1 MHLAAAIGNG
11 LEWFDFAVYGYF
23 ANDIGRLFFPSQNS
37 TLQLIASFAVFAI
50 GYLMRPIGSLV
61 LGPIGD
67 LIGRRTMLISS
78 MVVMGS
84 CSLLIGLLPT
94 DAGWAPWA
102 AYALLALRILQGLS
116 VGGEYTGSLTFVFET
131 ARPEQRGWHGAVA
144 SSGAIVGFVA
154 GAAAA
159 ALVYGLLP
167 TTAVLAWGW
176 RLPFLAGGLIA
187 LLGLWLRS
195 SSLPLGQAHAGQYG
209 PLQLLR
215 AVLEERV
222 PMLQVMA
229 AIAFADIAYY
239 LVLVFEPQN
248 AIRQVPALASRF
260 SLITAINEAA
270 GIGLVLLGGLLA
282 DRLGAKRCMRASC
295 LALAVVMLPADLLMQ
310 QATPISL
317 AIGQLM
323 AMLPLMLILGAYP
336 ALLPGL
342 FPISQRCTAFSL
354 SYSMVV
360 AVLGGTAPLLAT
372 WMVAEMSWSLGPAIY
387 TLLWL
392 PACLWALGRC
402 HTSPTS

>member
-1 MHLAAAIGNG
+1 M
-11 LEWFDFAVYGYF
+11 
-23 ANDIGRLFFPSQNS
+23 
-37 TLQLIASFAVFAI
+37 FAI
-50 GYLMRPIGSLV
+50 GYLMRPIGSLL

-67 LIGRRTMLISS
+67 LIGRRSMMISS

-94 DAGWAPWA
+94 HAGWGAWA
-102 AYALLALRILQGLS
+102 AYALLALRMLQGLS

-131 ARPEQRGWHGAVA
+131 ARPEQRGWQGAVA

-167 TTAVLAWGW
+167 KTAVLAWGW
-176 RLPFLAGGLIA
+176 RMPFLAGALIA

-195 SSLPLGQAHAGQYG
+195 SVLPADKAPADNGG
-209 PLQLLR
+209 PIQLLR
-215 AVLEERV
+215 AILKERAA
-222 PMLQVMA
+222 MLQVMA
-229 AIAFADIAYY
+229 AIAFADVAYY

-248 AIRQVPALASRF
+248 AIRQMPALASRF
-260 SLITAINEAA
+260 SLITAINEAV

-282 DRLGAKRCMRASC
+282 DRLGVRRCMQTCC
-295 LALAVVMLPADLLMQ
+295 LALAAVILPADLLMQ
-310 QATPISL
+310 QATTVSL

-323 AMLPLMLILGAYP
+323 AVVPLMLILGAYP

-342 FPISQRCTAFSL
+342 FPISQRCTSFSL
-354 SYSMVV
+354 AYSLVV

-372 WMVAEMSWSLGPAIY
+372 WMVAKQGWSLGPALY

-392 PACLWALGRC
+392 PGCLWALGRC
-402 HTSPTS
+402 RTTAGS

>member
-1 MHLAAAIGNG
+1 
-11 LEWFDFAVYGYF
+11 VYGYF
-23 ANDIGRLFFPSQNS
+23 ANDIGQLFLPSENS

-50 GYLMRPIGSLV
+50 GYLMRPIGSLL

-78 MVVMGS
+78 MVVMGA

-94 DAGWAPWA
+94 DASWGPWA
-102 AYALLALRILQGLS
+102 AYALLALRMLQGLS

-131 ARPEQRGWHGAVA
+131 ARPEQRGWQGAVA
-144 SSGAIVGFVA
+144 SSGALVGFGA

-159 ALVYGLLP
+159 ALVYSLLP
-167 TTAVLAWGW
+167 KPAVLAWGW
-176 RLPFLAGGLIA
+176 RLPFLAGALIA

-195 SSLPLGQAHAGQYG
+195 SALPSGEAPGEQSG

-215 AVLEERV
+215 AVWQERV
-222 PMLQVMA
+222 AILQVMA

-248 AIRQVPALASRF
+248 AIRQLPALASRF
-260 SLITAINEAA
+260 SLITSINEAF

-282 DRLGAKRCMRASC
+282 DRLGARRCMQASC
-295 LALAVVMLPADLLMQ
+295 LVLAAVMLPADLLMQ
-310 QATPISL
+310 QATAISL

-323 AMLPLMLILGAYP
+323 AMVPLMLILGAYP

-354 SYSMVV
+354 AYSLVV

-372 WMVAEMSWSLGPAIY
+372 WMVAEKGWSFGPALY

-402 HTSPTS
+402 RTSRTS